1 LQNPGRSPDAVERE
15 EVMVELFLLR
25 VLVWVVV
32 PVGLAALVIGP
43 ARSWRLLR
51 KAWSWVEDRR
61 HEPAEVLNR
70 VVKEHEKNIRALRE
84 VLRQAEAAQADIVRN
99 NRRSEDSITALEQEA
114 RNMVRAGDD
123 LGARAALY
131 KLNLERL
138 AIQGFQAQLAQQK
151 GRIDQARRRLHL
163 LELQLRQYEVGRSIL
178 LSQLAEAKTV
188 EQQYALA
195 NQFDPFSAVAA
206 WVRAEGTVQQAT
218 QGARAA
224 DQVMQD
230 TADLPLSGQPVRIE
244 PEMLDA
250 QLAELKEQMRRAGGE
265 RRS

>member
-1 LQNPGRSPDAVERE
+1 
-15 EVMVELFLLR
+15 MELFLLR

-32 PVGLAALVIGP
+32 PLLLVALAVGP

-51 KAWSWVEDRR
+51 RIWGWLEDRR
-61 HEPAEVLNR
+61 HEPTEVLNR
-70 VVKEHEKNIRALRE
+70 VVREHEKNIQALRE

-99 NRRSEDSITALEQEA
+99 NRRSEDNIAALEQEA
-114 RNMVRAGDD
+114 RSMVRANDD
-123 LGARAALY
+123 LGARAALH

-138 AIQGFQAQLAQQK
+138 AVQGFQAQLAQQK
-151 GRIDQARRRLHL
+151 ARIDQTRRRLHL

-206 WVRAEGTVQQAT
+206 WVRTEGEVREAAQN
-218 QGARAA
+218 ARAA
-224 DQVMQD
+224 EQVLSD
-230 TADLPLSGQPVRIE
+230 TADLPLTGQAVRID
-244 PEMLDA
+244 PELLDA
-250 QLAELKEQMRRAGGE
+250 QLAELKEQMRRPSGE
-265 RRS
+265 KT

>member
-1 LQNPGRSPDAVERE
+1 
-15 EVMVELFLLR
+15 MELFLLR

-32 PVGLAALVIGP
+32 PLLLVAAALGP
-43 ARSWRLLR
+43 ARSWRILR
-51 KAWSWVEDRR
+51 KTWRWLEDRR
-61 HEPAEVLNR
+61 HEPTEVLNR
-70 VVKEHEKNIRALRE
+70 VVREHEKNIRALCE
-84 VLRQAEAAQADIVRN
+84 VLRQAEAAQEDIVRN
-99 NRRSEDSITALEQEA
+99 NGRSEDSITALEQEA
-114 RNMVRAGDD
+114 RAMVRNNDD

-138 AIQGFQAQLAQQK
+138 AVQGFQTQLAQQK
-151 GRIDQARRRLHL
+151 ARIDQTRRRLHL

-206 WVRAEGTVQQAT
+206 WVRTEGSVQEAAQN
-218 QGARAA
+218 ARAA
-224 DQVMQD
+224 EQVLND

-250 QLAELKEQMRRAGGE
+250 QLAQLKEQMRNSRD
-265 RRS
+265 RRSS

>member
-1 LQNPGRSPDAVERE
+1 
-15 EVMVELFLLR
+15 MELFLLR

-32 PVGLAALVIGP
+32 PLLLVAVALGP
-43 ARSWRLLR
+43 ARSWRILR
-51 KAWSWVEDRR
+51 KTWGWLEDRR
-61 HEPAEVLNR
+61 HEPTEVLNR
-70 VVKEHEKNIRALRE
+70 VVREHEKNIRALRE

-99 NRRSEDSITALEQEA
+99 SSRSEDNIAALEQEA
-114 RNMVRAGDD
+114 SAMVRNGDD

-138 AIQGFQAQLAQQK
+138 AVQGFQTQLTQQK
-151 GRIDQARRRLHL
+151 ARIDQTRRRLHL

-206 WVRAEGTVQQAT
+206 WVRTEGSVQEAAQN
-218 QGARAA
+218 ARAA
-224 DQVMQD
+224 EQVLND

-250 QLAELKEQMRRAGGE
+250 QLAQLKEQMRNSRDK
-265 RRS
+265 RSS